1 MAIERGMF
9 WCPRE
14 AKKRRFRLRSA
25 RRWIRVGSLAAIRLP
40 SRGNYYEC
48 ASCHST
54 CEVGTLHSMAGSE
67 EDGAGAAEDVVTTL
81 VRYLAVQMLGHH
93 PQTIDADVHRQAVI
107 VIQRFSTRAY
117 RAGDLDAD
125 RLKLGAE
132 NVAERVDHLAGRLS
146 DRGRAMVL
154 DAVSQIAEATCID
167 AATASALVARTALQ
181 ARVPK
186 RLVLAAAAGPRSSL
200 LRATV
205 RSGGKN
211 GRGRGVDLHQQEPEV
226 QEQIGYL

>member
-81 VRYLAVQMLGHH
+81 VRYLTKVV
-93 PQTIDADVHRQAVI
+93 TT
-107 VIQRFSTRAY
+107 S
-117 RAGDLDAD
+117 
-125 RLKLGAE
+125 
-132 NVAERVDHLAGRLS
+132 S
-146 DRGRAMVL
+146 
-154 DAVSQIAEATCID
+154 
-167 AATASALVARTALQ
+167 AAPA
-181 ARVPK
+181 
-186 RLVLAAAAGPRSSL
+186 RSSP
-200 LRATV
+200 
-205 RSGGKN
+205 
-211 GRGRGVDLHQQEPEV
+211 EPAVLCSVPTSHVE
-226 QEQIGYL
+226 